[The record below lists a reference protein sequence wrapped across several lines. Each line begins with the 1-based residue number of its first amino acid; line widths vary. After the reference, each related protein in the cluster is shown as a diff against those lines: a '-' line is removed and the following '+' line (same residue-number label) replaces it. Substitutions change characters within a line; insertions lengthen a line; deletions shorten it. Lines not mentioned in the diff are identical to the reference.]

1 MGVPVLFTGVKR
13 IVDSAANLWY
23 NWQVVGEAVVLKNSN
38 RRCRRSS
45 RFCENK
51 SLGESLGVCFTRCMV
66 EMVQPVS
73 KTKLW

>member
-38 RRCRRSS
+38 RCRCGLD
-45 RFCENK
+45 K
-51 SLGESLGVCFTRCMV
+51 LKIKIVKKGLDESIPLCFTRCMV
-66 EMVQPVS
+66 EIA
-73 KTKLW
+73 